1 MHSMLGRYERV
12 VRTILLGRTVNRGPL
27 STFSGSVILL
37 PYATNQNFKYICGYK
52 LLKFSKEIIQV
63 FKLYIFN
70 IFYTQSCSLTT
81 NIQLFQFVHFLIR
94 SFKYAKVYNKLTTM
108 VEIIYRNKKRFKD
121 PSLYKINLTKV
132 PLILN
137 NAIQLRFL
145 NLTNKTKTFVSSRL
159 G

>member
-70 IFYTQSCSLTT
+70 IFLHTE
-81 NIQLFQFVHFLIR
+81 LFVDHKHLAFSIR
-94 SFKYAKVYNKLTTM
+94 AFF
-108 VEIIYRNKKRFKD
+108 NKKF
-121 PSLYKINLTKV
+121 
-132 PLILN
+132 
-137 NAIQLRFL
+137 
-145 NLTNKTKTFVSSRL
+145 
-159 G
+159 